1 MLLLVALLLGA
12 PARDR
17 PLLVF
22 RGNVALV
29 DDVYRGVLD
38 LPKGSKATPELAR
51 TVGQR
56 LRRFLHVAGYIL
68 ATVKTE
74 VQGDQIVVDL
84 DEGHLDKIAF
94 IGADVFQT
102 LRLKMDLRMPEKVLN
117 KPELEKQLQG
127 LSDRLHLEEFSYEL
141 VPSPDFPQTG
151 PQLDQMGL
159 GDELSMFMPGFPY
172 ELHIL
177 VVPGKFHPGL
187 SPQIGID
194 SLEGGGLGLSYQ
206 GQGLVQPDDRFD
218 VEGKISA
225 GLRDHLNVGG
235 SRPVLTHAEGDIG
248 WDGAPIHGVR
258 PSLHFHASDIN
269 RQRGDLYLE
278 TVQGAT
284 LTGLVQ
290 AKVFPGKYL
299 WFTLGGGL
307 ERRFLFMAEGEGCNP
322 LLPCPQPPPG
332 ISANVAQ
339 TRPFG
344 DLTAGWLFNPEELRR
359 DRKHELSLQTRVY
372 FPALQ
377 ATATAVRTD
386 VRYQKLFPIGWHE
399 LWLSFRGLWL
409 SGDVLYTE
417 EQSLGG
423 EGLRSVFSNVFV
435 TRMAA
440 LGVEFRYSLLRDL
453 FKVGLWDNP
462 ASFTRVDRLN
472 GNAEMRAVAD
482 AFGVSL
488 HALFIDEFQLDFY
501 FGTGLYWPGRVFGS
515 GAALQLS
522 QAF

>member
-1 MLLLVALLLGA
+1 MLLLIALLLAA
-12 PARDR
+12 PAKDR

-38 LPKGSKATPELAR
+38 LPKGSKASPELAQ
-51 TVGQR
+51 TVGKK
-56 LRRFLHVAGYIL
+56 LRHFLHVAGYVL

-74 VQGDQIVVDL
+74 VQGEQIVVDL

-94 IGADVFQT
+94 IGADVVQT
-102 LRLKMDLRMPEKVLN
+102 IRLKMDLRMPEKVLN
-117 KPELEKQLQG
+117 KPELERQLTG
-127 LSDRLHLEEFSYEL
+127 LSERLHLAEFSYEL

-151 PQLDQMGL
+151 PSLDQMGM
-159 GDELSMFMPGFPY
+159 GDELSSMFMPGFPY

-177 VVPGKFHPGL
+177 MIPGKFHPGL
-187 SPQIGID
+187 SPQVGID

-206 GQGLVQPDDRFD
+206 GQGLLQPDDRFGI
-218 VEGKISA
+218 EGKISA
-225 GLRDHLNVGG
+225 GMRDHLDGSG
-235 SRPVLTHAEGDIG
+235 SRPVLTHTEADIG
-248 WDGAPIHGVR
+248 WDGRPIFGVR
-258 PSLHFHASDIN
+258 PSIHLRAADIN
-269 RQRGDLYLE
+269 RQRGDLFLE
-278 TVQGAT
+278 SVQGAT
-284 LTGLVQ
+284 LTGLLQ

-307 ERRFLFMAEGEGCNP
+307 ERRFQFMAEAQNCAAP
-322 LLPCPQPPPG
+322 FPPCPPPPG
-332 ISANVAQ
+332 VTDNVAQ

-344 DLTAGWLFNPEELRR
+344 ELQLGWLFNPEELRR
-359 DRKHELSLQTRVY
+359 DRKNELSIQTRVY
-372 FPALQ
+372 FPAIQ

-386 VRYQKLFPIGWHE
+386 VRYRKLFPIGWHE
-399 LWLSFRGLWL
+399 FWLEYRGIWL

-423 EGLRSVFSNVFV
+423 EGLRSVFSSVFV
-435 TRMAA
+435 RRMSTVG
-440 LGVEFRYSLLRDL
+440 LEFRYSLLRDL

-462 ASFTRVDRLN
+462 GVYGQPDRAN
-472 GNAEMRAVAD
+472 GNAESRAWAN
-482 AFGVSL
+482 AFGVSV

-501 FGTGLYWPGRVFGS
+501 YGFGFHEGGAFGS

-522 QAF
+522 QAY

>member
-1 MLLLVALLLGA
+1 VA
-12 PARDR
+12 
-17 PLLVF
+17 
-22 RGNVALV
+22 
-29 DDVYRGVLD
+29 
-38 LPKGSKATPELAR
+38 K
-51 TVGQR
+51 R
-56 LRRFLHVAGYIL
+56 LRHFLHVAGYIL
-68 ATVKTE
+68 ATVKAE

-94 IGADVFQT
+94 IGADVVQT

-151 PQLDQMGL
+151 PALDQMGM
-159 GDELSMFMPGFPY
+159 GDELSSVFMPGFPY

-187 SPQIGID
+187 SPQVGID

-206 GQGLVQPDDRFD
+206 GQGLFQPDDRFD
-218 VEGKISA
+218 VQGKISG
-225 GLRDHLNVGG
+225 GLRDHLDGSG
-235 SRPVLTHAEGDIG
+235 SRPVLTHAEADVG

-258 PSLHFHASDIN
+258 PSIHFIASDIN
-269 RQRGDLYLE
+269 RQRGDLFLE
-278 TVQGAT
+278 SVQGAT
-284 LTGLVQ
+284 LTGLLQ
-290 AKVFPGKYL
+290 AKMWPGKYL
-299 WFTLGGGL
+299 WTTLGGGL
-307 ERRFLFMAEGEGCNP
+307 ERRFLFMPEPEHCVLA
-322 LLPCPQPPPG
+322 PCPPPPG
-332 ISANVAQ
+332 VTDNVAQ

-344 DLTAGWLFNPEELRR
+344 DLQLGWLFNPEELRR

-386 VRYQKLFPIGWHE
+386 VRYQKLFPFGWDE
-399 LWLSFRGLWL
+399 LWLNLRGIWL

-423 EGLRSVFSNVFV
+423 EGLRSVFSSIFV
-435 TRMAA
+435 RRMAA
-440 LGVEFRYSLLRDL
+440 VGLEYRYSLLRDL
-453 FKVGLWDNP
+453 FKVGIWDNP
-462 ASFTRVDRLN
+462 AVYGALDRFN
-472 GNAEMRAVAD
+472 GNSESRAIAD

-501 FGTGLYWPGRVFGS
+501 YGFGFTRAGVFGS
-515 GAALQLS
+515 GAALVLA
-522 QAF
+522 QAY